1 MGVVEADEC
10 RGLSPLLVVD
20 HLPEVERGRDEAIP
34 AVIRVEG
41 DGSAQVL
48 KLPICP
54 RVDLKGRIIITPCT
68 PVISFFR
75 DVGLSLCHRIFHVM
89 FCSVTL
95 GI

>member
-48 KLPICP
+48 QLPVCP
-54 RVDLKGRIIITPCT
+54 RVDLKRGMILQGVLNCLTQGFIDK
-68 PVISFFR
+68 S
-75 DVGLSLCHRIFHVM
+75 
-89 FCSVTL
+89 
-95 GI
+95 